1 MELNYLQSKIQN
13 PRIQPDLVA
22 RPHLIE
28 LIEKGLWRKLTILC
42 APPGFGKS
50 TLIAEWS
57 LMTKNPLCWF
67 QVDAQDNLLDNFLI
81 YLCNSIRQVKP
92 DFLRLFLL
100 WAYSLYIINDL
111 FIFSQLSK

>member
-28 LIEKGLWRKLTILC
+28 VIEKGLWRKLTILC

-57 LMTKNPLCWF
+57 LKGK
-67 QVDAQDNLLDNFLI
+67 ASYLLVSGGCAGQFTG
-81 YLCNSIRQVKP
+81 
-92 DFLRLFLL
+92 
-100 WAYSLYIINDL
+100 
-111 FIFSQLSK
+111 